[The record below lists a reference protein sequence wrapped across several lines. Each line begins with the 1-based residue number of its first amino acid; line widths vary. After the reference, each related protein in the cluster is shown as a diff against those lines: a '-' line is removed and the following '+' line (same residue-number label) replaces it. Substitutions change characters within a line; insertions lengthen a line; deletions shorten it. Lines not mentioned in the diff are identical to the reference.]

1 MIMKCDDFSR
11 SGIFWEFWKFE
22 IRCFWI
28 EGRFFRWF
36 EHPNK
41 NFYNNIKAIDTQH
54 YFPSELLSL
63 SEKLHRN
70 SENFSM
76 IHINIRRS
84 AKKHFEKLF
93 LKQTF
98 FLKLYV

>member
-1 MIMKCDDFSR
+1 MTSSVQESFENFENLKFDAFESKDVSLDDSNN
-11 SGIFWEFWKFE
+11 
-22 IRCFWI
+22 
-28 EGRFFRWF
+28 
-36 EHPNK
+36 PNK